1 MKIIDIVKQL
11 RSKGFHVEYRTRSD
25 YGVLI
30 TQIGHRRFKGAK
42 GNIEA
47 RSMVGVSLSA
57 EKIQHLEKLQRSKT
71 TRAEREKVVLSKEL
85 KEAINR
91 VQRMKASAKAK
102 AKRKGQKFE
111 SLGTLSRKEVAKQIA
126 SGKITEQEA
135 LENAKN
141 IMMRYKGIA
150 YDENIRMLVE
160 RLRTFARNVGVES
173 DFDWYIAKIESTIG
187 QNKFYDEWIPLIN
200 NAIYEAEEYAFMVQ
214 GMGKAG
220 EYGDDFGL
228 DKAIDNVRRVIDE
241 IIEKGNL

>member
-30 TQIGHRRFKGAK
+30 TQIGHRTFKGAK

-47 RSMVGVSLSA
+47 RSLVGVSLSE
-57 EKIQHLEKLQRSKT
+57 EKIKHLEKLQRSRT
-71 TRAEREKVVLSKEL
+71 TKVERSKALLSKEL
-85 KEAINR
+85 KDAINR

-102 AKRKGQKFE
+102 AKRKGQKFD
-111 SLGTLSRKEVAKQIA
+111 SLGTLSRKEIAKQIA

-135 LENAKN
+135 LQNAKN

-160 RLRTFARNVGVES
+160 RLRMFARNVGRES
-173 DFDWYIAKIESTIG
+173 DFDWYISKIEATIG
-187 QNKFYDEWIPLIN
+187 QNKFYDEWIPIIN
-200 NAIYEAEEYAFMVQ
+200 NAIYEAESVIRMEQ
-214 GMGKAG
+214 QSG
-220 EYGDDFGL
+220 EDFGIEEAISNVANVL
-228 DKAIDNVRRVIDE
+228 DS